1 MNFEELMSGR
11 DLKMNKHILMAMDSV
26 ANPEKYTVEQLK
38 QNRDDA
44 AVAADAAA
52 AYVAAAYAA
61 AAYVS
66 AVYAYAD
73 VAYADCWLDRYC
85 RYSNESKQ
93 DYIDEINKGGNSMIN
108 ILTIECEGVAGI
120 SARNDAA
127 GQAFTKV
134 TLENVPMFE
143 LITAVIA
150 QSSVEELLSHVTA
163 HDLEI
168 YARSITDE

>member
-1 MNFEELMSGR
+1 
-11 DLKMNKHILMAMDSV
+11 MAMDSV

-44 AVAADAAA
+44 ALAADAAYTAADA
-52 AYVAAAYAA
+52 AYTAA

-93 DYIDEINKGGNSMIN
+93 DYIDEINKG
-108 ILTIECEGVAGI
+108 
-120 SARNDAA
+120 
-127 GQAFTKV
+127 
-134 TLENVPMFE
+134 
-143 LITAVIA
+143 
-150 QSSVEELLSHVTA
+150 VTA
-163 HDLEI
+163 
-168 YARSITDE
+168 

>member
-52 AYVAAAYAA
+52 AYAAAAYAA

>member
-1 MNFEELMSGR
+1 MML
-11 DLKMNKHILMAMDSV
+11 LLI
-26 ANPEKYTVEQLK
+26 
-38 QNRDDA
+38 
-44 AVAADAAA
+44 AADAAYTA
-52 AYVAAAYAA
+52 ATAAAAAAYTAA

-168 YARSITDE
+168 YARSISDE